1 MFVTLAK
8 CRHPTEQVDDAVR
21 VIGFTEPAVRGTNVT
36 LTCPPGLVLTGP
48 DNLTCMGNGEWEPD
62 PKDVECNSENMIRIT
77 EDSFEA
83 LNRCERIAVASSV
96 TVFVVTS
103 ILFVIV
109 GFLCGHFCRKGRKTT
124 ETLPPSVQTQAPYYD
139 DVVLKQHEQELQLKE
154 NVAYGPIR

>member
-1 MFVTLAK
+1 M
-8 CRHPTEQVDDAVR
+8 
-21 VIGFTEPAVRGTNVT
+21 T

-48 DNLTCMGNGEWEPD
+48 ENLTCMWNGEWEPD
-62 PKDVECNSENMIRIT
+62 PKDVECNCENMIRIT

-109 GFLCGHFCRKGRKTT
+109 GFLCRHFCRKGGK
-124 ETLPPSVQTQAPYYD
+124 
-139 DVVLKQHEQELQLKE
+139 
-154 NVAYGPIR
+154 